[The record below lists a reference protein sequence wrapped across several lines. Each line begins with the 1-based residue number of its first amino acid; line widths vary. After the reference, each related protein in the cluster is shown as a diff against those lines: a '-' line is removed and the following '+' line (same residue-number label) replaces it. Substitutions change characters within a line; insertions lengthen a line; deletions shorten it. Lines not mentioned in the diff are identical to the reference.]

1 MSLRYLSQLR
11 KDNALYILQETVV
24 DGKKSIRKLEFNHLV
39 MDGRIK
45 VSASKYLDPKK
56 ASFYDVSVGSKGIIM
71 FKELDHENGYIKHE
85 EINGMSCFILADN
98 DLIHIQPLDEPPLDL
113 ESEENISDYFISLL
127 DNKNINFFEGAQT
140 PQDAE
145 NKVADKLEEE
155 EKKLEED
162 INALLETLE
171 TGDDTPIEGMVKKM
185 TEELEIDNALK
196 DFKFNN
202 IEN

>member
-11 KDNALYILQETVV
+11 KDNTLFILQETVL

-56 ASFYDVSVGSKGIIM
+56 ASYYDVSVGAKGIIM
-71 FKELDHENGYIKHE
+71 FKELEYENGYIKCE
-85 EINGMSCFILADN
+85 EIDGMCCFILADN
-98 DLIHIQPLDEPPLDL
+98 DLIHIQPIDETPIDL
-113 ESEENISDYFISLL
+113 ESEENISDYFMSLL

-140 PQDAE
+140 PEEAE

-162 INALLETLE
+162 IDSILEALNTN
-171 TGDDTPIEGMVKKM
+171 DDKPIENMAKKM
-185 TEELEIDNALK
+185 TEELEIDHALE
-196 DFKFNN
+196 DFKFNGDS
-202 IEN
+202 